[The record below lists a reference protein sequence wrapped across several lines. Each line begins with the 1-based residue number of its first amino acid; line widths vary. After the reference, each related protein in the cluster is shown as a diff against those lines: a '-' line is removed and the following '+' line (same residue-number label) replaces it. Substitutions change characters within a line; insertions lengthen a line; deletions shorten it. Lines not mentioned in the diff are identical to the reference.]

1 MHYTI
6 TMKQGTPEITINS
19 SITVRFRNLYPPR
32 FKKYFHA
39 GAIRYVYDTEEN
51 KIIEFKHRD
60 RMPKLF
66 YNALTDEYY
75 FVTLDYRDY
84 VDLDDLLTQF
94 KIEFYKVPSFT
105 SIGKIYDRDF
115 EVVLSMNI
123 VRYLNVQKRNTNKFL
138 YPCCNKLILV
148 DTKLHY
154 TIKDYRSDT
163 LNFFPLIAGYSKKNY
178 EFVYALFNPDFKF
191 SLRRNSYLEP
201 YKELCI
207 VTYNYYNENMVN
219 PFNYKL
225 YLQAECFSAYNYKK
239 GNDYYNYIIEALI

>member
-1 MHYTI
+1 
-6 TMKQGTPEITINS
+6 MKQGTPEITINS

-32 FKKYFHA
+32 FKRYFHA

-75 FVTLDYRDY
+75 FMTLDYRDY
-84 VDLDDLLTQF
+84 VDLDDLLTHF
-94 KIEFYKVPSFT
+94 KVEFYKVPSFT

-163 LNFFPLIAGYSKKNY
+163 LNFF
-178 EFVYALFNPDFKF
+178 
-191 SLRRNSYLEP
+191 
-201 YKELCI
+201 
-207 VTYNYYNENMVN
+207 
-219 PFNYKL
+219 
-225 YLQAECFSAYNYKK
+225 
-239 GNDYYNYIIEALI
+239 